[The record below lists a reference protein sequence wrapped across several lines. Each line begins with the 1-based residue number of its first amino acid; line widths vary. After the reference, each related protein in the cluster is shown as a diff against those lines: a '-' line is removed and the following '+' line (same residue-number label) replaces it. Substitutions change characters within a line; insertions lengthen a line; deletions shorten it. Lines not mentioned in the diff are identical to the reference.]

1 MEAFRRV
8 SSKIGRKSTNFSDDD
23 SNHRL
28 LDRSS
33 WDQSDD
39 QRDDDVLP
47 VNLTGKFVR
56 KTTPLSPLGSLKSPR
71 SMKKALLSRVNAV
84 VEHNSYF
91 ANHESRDDDESNVGL
106 LSHDGQYESRW
117 TDDSEDDEDNVA
129 YTHQTNNGASAK
141 PLLPDLV
148 DLGGFSDDSSESRES
163 SKENM
168 GATATIMTFASGASV
183 SDRESLAYSHESAEE
198 VAQEP
203 EDEIADDE
211 IVEEEV
217 GDIAVNATAAAR
229 PQPASLELDDI
240 QIKDSIEL
248 EGSSST
254 VDFDDNLSLA
264 DHPESIIQDLK
275 PEEVVEESEKKSIM
289 SSPTIQSYASY
300 TKQEC
305 PVVVSS
311 SEHGDVILLSPKGF
325 ENVITAEATSSVLSM
340 TKEGDSQDLSSKF
353 EAIVLADPSVVSSQG
368 IDTKTEQTENK
379 QEKAT
384 SNGEYD
390 EFVISDDWSEDS
402 SVGNSSD
409 PFGEC
414 VVNEAVVQNIAEHR
428 LEDNATTTLGREEAV
443 EDEASAPDNDSSS
456 EGSHTK
462 PLTEASIQLADLET
476 SQLSTKSSSSADL
489 ASFSQ
494 IWEGSP
500 KLSEESG
507 SDSEECDESK
517 VSDKRSNDDDDA
529 WVVSREL
536 MAGFRNE
543 LSASGSS
550 GDDKSD
556 SSEKQDKD
564 GFISLNNY
572 WSSEWNELTVDD
584 SANNTETSTNV
595 EDSLYEEDVDEETGG
610 HDKYSI
616 ALEQEDN
623 DEFYGCGIVKS
634 SADYSYESFG
644 LETISEEGEF
654 EEDEPLISMRGDEA
668 KKVDEA
674 VAEQSF
680 VRGNE
685 ELVPT
690 EAGKS
695 DETAIDRE
703 KECIDGEVIVDV
715 NEDVSSKAKSRNI
728 TGEEVIVVE
737 TVNEYSSDEEE
748 SGDEE
753 KMTPATASNQAIEV
767 QNEVQ
772 SEVLQ
777 QLWSKIDEYQAN
789 SNIAEQA
796 VEQAPRQI
804 ISTKTI
810 VPVKKHAIIKHS
822 IRNSQRSPFPR
833 VKRAGSTDR
842 IFDDLSRF
850 LDGGSISASLDSL
863 DTRSNHTEVLL
874 EDGNDKIDFDMKRT
888 SVKRHVL
895 TRLIAPVSAFV
906 NKRRSSEQQDCSLP
920 KSGEDDF
927 TDGDQYDESHVESH
941 DDRQARELA
950 EMLSAAMMARE
961 QEKMNKAAAFE
972 KQLAEVREAVAMEEE
987 LAEIEGNL
995 HYGLSSTHDNAT
1007 PEENFTSSDEDDSQ
1021 VEILE
1026 EEKVIVTPTVTA
1038 SNEVETK
1045 ELHDLWS
1052 KIDQYQSNG
1061 KSLDTTQVAMMA
1073 DMLNSITA
1081 ETTDEV
1087 KYHARPLRSLKH
1099 AVSIRKRAVVN
1110 AKTKKS
1116 KFDVSYIEAKSIAKN
1131 NNAAEDVAGIDLNST
1146 PDSSGTNDTSGEIDS
1161 SEINEPSDEIKDVP
1175 EPSPSLL
1182 DLETQKTCESDDLD
1196 APTQICLVPSAM
1208 SINSFASIISADK
1221 SSESSLGGVSK
1232 ARSDLSKGSIV
1243 SKLYSD
1249 NADLAE
1255 TLALTQCELEK
1266 ALKQLERMRMEK
1278 DERRSAPVVP
1288 KPKSSFDNYF
1298 EPDALIEEED
1308 VNFNNEWNEADLA
1321 NNSSLC
1327 EI

>member
-28 LDRSS
+28 LDPSS

-47 VNLTGKFVR
+47 FNPTGKFVR
-56 KTTPLSPLGSLKSPR
+56 KTTPMSPLGSLKSPR

-91 ANHESRDDDESNVGL
+91 GNHESRDDDESNVGL

-117 TDDSEDDEDNVA
+117 TDDTEDEDNVA
-129 YTHQTNNGASAK
+129 YTHQTSNGASAK

-163 SKENM
+163 SKENI
-168 GATATIMTFASGASV
+168 GATAAIMTSASGASV

-198 VAQEP
+198 VAQEL
-203 EDEIADDE
+203 EDDVADDE
-211 IVEEEV
+211 IVEEEEV
-217 GDIAVNATAAAR
+217 RAIAVNVTAAAR
-229 PQPASLELDDI
+229 SQSASLELGDT
-240 QIKDSIEL
+240 QIKGGSFEL

-254 VDFDDNLSLA
+254 VDFDDDLSLA
-264 DHPESIIQDLK
+264 EHPDSIIQDLT
-275 PEEVVEESEKKSIM
+275 PVEVVEESETKSIM
-289 SSPTIQSYASY
+289 SSPTNKSYASY

-325 ENVITAEATSSVLSM
+325 ENVITAEAASSMLSM
-340 TKEGDSQDLSSKF
+340 KKEEDSQDLSSKF
-353 EAIVLADPSVVSSQG
+353 EAVVLADPVVSRQL
-368 IDTKTEQTENK
+368 DAKTEQTH
-379 QEKAT
+379 KAA
-384 SNGEYD
+384 SNEEDD
-390 EFVISDDWSEDS
+390 EFIISDDWSEDN

-414 VVNEAVVQNIAEHR
+414 VVNEAAVQNITEHR
-428 LEDNATTTLGREEAV
+428 LEDNATTSLGREESA
-443 EDEASAPDNDSSS
+443 EKETSASDNDSSS
-456 EGSHTK
+456 EGSTTK
-462 PLTEASIQLADLET
+462 PVLEASIHLADLET

-489 ASFSQ
+489 ASFNQ
-494 IWEGSP
+494 IWEGSS

-507 SDSEECDESK
+507 SDSEVDESK
-517 VSDKRSNDDDDA
+517 ISDKRSSDDGACDDDA

-536 MAGFRNE
+536 MVGFSNE
-543 LSASGSS
+543 LSASVSS

-572 WSSEWNELTVDD
+572 WSSEWNDLTVDE
-584 SANNTETSTNV
+584 STNYTETDTNV
-595 EDSLYEEDVDEETGG
+595 KNSVYEEDVHGETGA

-616 ALEQEDN
+616 ALEEEDN

-654 EEDEPLISMRGDEA
+654 EEDEPVISIPKKEDES
-668 KKVDEA
+668 
-674 VAEQSF
+674 VAEQN
-680 VRGNE
+680 VWGGNE
-685 ELVPT
+685 ELVST
-690 EAGKS
+690 EAENI
-695 DETAIDRE
+695 DEIVIGRA
-703 KECIDGEVIVDV
+703 KECFDGEVIVDADEV
-715 NEDVSSKAKSRNI
+715 ISSTSKSRSI
-728 TGEEVIVVE
+728 AGEEVIVVE

-748 SGDEE
+748 KSGAEE
-753 KMTPATASNQAIEV
+753 KTVSTTTTNHAVEV
-767 QNEVQ
+767 QNQAQ
-772 SEVLQ
+772 SEVLH
-777 QLWSKIDEYQAN
+777 QLWSKIDEYQETSN
-789 SNIAEQA
+789 NIAEA

-804 ISTKTI
+804 ISTKVI
-810 VPVKKHAIIKHS
+810 VPVKKNVVVKHS
-822 IRNSQRSPFPR
+822 IRNSQRSSLT
-833 VKRAGSTDR
+833 RAKKASTTDR

-863 DTRSNHTEVLL
+863 DTSSNHTEVLL
-874 EDGNDKIDFDMKRT
+874 EDGNDKIDSDMKRT

-895 TRLIAPVSAFV
+895 TRLIAPVSVFV
-906 NKRRSSEQQDCSLP
+906 NKRRSSEQQGLT
-920 KSGEDDF
+920 KSREDDF
-927 TDGDQYDESHVESH
+927 TDDEQCEESHVESH
-941 DDRQARELA
+941 DDRQARELT
-950 EMLSAAMMARE
+950 EMLSAAMMARDL
-961 QEKMNKAAAFE
+961 EKRNKDAAFA
-972 KQLAEVREAVAMEEE
+972 KQLAEVREAIAMEEE
-987 LAEIEGNL
+987 LAEIEGDL
-995 HYGLSSTHDNAT
+995 HYGISSTHDNAT
-1007 PEENFTSSDEDDSQ
+1007 LEENLTSSDEDDSH

-1026 EEKVIVTPTVTA
+1026 EEKVTATPTFAA
-1038 SNEVETK
+1038 SDEMETK

-1052 KIDQYQSNG
+1052 KIDEYQANG

-1087 KYHARPLRSLKH
+1087 NYPARPLRSLKH

-1116 KFDVSYIEAKSIAKN
+1116 KYDVSYIEAKSIVKN
-1131 NNAAEDVAGIDLNST
+1131 NTAAEVEAEKDQIST
-1146 PDSSGTNDTSGEIDS
+1146 LDSSG
-1161 SEINEPSDEIKDVP
+1161 INEPSEEIDPRNNINEENKDLA
-1175 EPSPSLL
+1175 EASPSLP
-1182 DLETQKTCESDDLD
+1182 DLETQKTCESEDLD
-1196 APTQICLVPSAM
+1196 APTQICLIPSAM
-1208 SINSFASIISADK
+1208 SINSLASIISADK
-1221 SSESSLGGVSK
+1221 SSESSLGGISK
-1232 ARSDLSKGSIV
+1232 ARSDLSKGSLV

-1255 TLALTQCELEK
+1255 TLASTQCELEK

-1278 DERRSAPVVP
+1278 DEMRSEPTP
-1288 KPKSSFDNYF
+1288 LPKSSFDDYF
-1298 EPDALIEEED
+1298 EPDGSIEEEED
-1308 VNFNNEWNEADLA
+1308 ASVDKEWNEADLA
-1321 NNSSLC
+1321 NSSSLG